1 MSCKTIHL
9 HSVMRR
15 ANEGRIYME
24 ILHAKSISKVYKGKI
39 PYKALV
45 DIDLSIQ
52 EGEFV
57 GIMGPSGSGKTTLLN
72 MVSTIDSPSS
82 GEILINGTNPF
93 QLSSEDLAL
102 FRRKQLGFV
111 FQSFNLLST
120 LTVKENIVLPMTLDG
135 VSVREMNKRVEEI
148 AEKLNITDILSKRTF
163 EISGGQAQRTAIARA
178 IVHKPQLLLAD
189 EPTGNLDSK
198 SSNDVMEM
206 LDTLNKE
213 EKATM
218 MLVTHDPYA
227 ASFCSRVVFI
237 KDGQLYNEIYC
248 GESRQAFYQK
258 IMDVLSLLGGKGMT
272 FRQFAFNN
280 IFRNKRTYAA
290 HFLSSAFSI
299 MIFFT
304 YALLLFH
311 PDLQGE
317 LKSTSATISAFGTLG
332 FSVSQ
337 GLIFVFSFFFILYSV
352 SSFLKTRKK
361 EFGVLMMQGMSMRQ
375 LKKLLLIENML
386 IGLGSIC
393 IGIFIGLI
401 FSKLVLLISA
411 SVLMINNGL
420 PFYIPVRAVLLTVIT
435 FLFLFLIVSLFTFKM
450 IKVTELVELIR
461 AEEKP
466 KPEPKSSVLLSLL
479 SLISIGYG
487 YFSVFRFIPSTN
499 FITLGIGVLLVIIG
513 TYFLYTQC
521 SVYILHLAK
530 RRETFFLKRTNIL
543 TFSELIYRMK
553 DNATMFFIVSIIS
566 AVAFT
571 AIGTTAALGNKDLVR
586 MTNPYTLLY
595 MAPENN
601 KIADKH
607 LSIIKN
613 HLADANIPYRM
624 ASSSYIYTESNVYV
638 MKLSE
643 YNELA
648 RALGYQQETIEK
660 EDEMLLIPGMVSQK
674 QEFKNGDYKKNIEV
688 IQGDW
693 TKTFHVKKTVDNLV
707 LPHDTKGIYIA
718 IQDHVYDGI
727 PLNSGP
733 DNEDIIQYR
742 TYGFVVDDWIKTKEV
757 SNQLNNIFDQE
768 PRDIH
773 FEFRALTIELLSA
786 KQTNGLLLMASVLV
800 GIVFFTFAASFIYFR
815 LYTDLNRDQQQYK
828 MISKMGLSKR
838 ELKKVVTRQ
847 LLLMF
852 FLPIVVAVIHTV
864 VAYMALQQLVDFS
877 ILNSSI
883 VILISFICIQV
894 LYFFITRWR
903 YLQKLH
909 KTMEQ

>member
-1 MSCKTIHL
+1 
-9 HSVMRR
+9 
-15 ANEGRIYME
+15 
-24 ILHAKSISKVYKGKI
+24 
-39 PYKALV
+39 
-45 DIDLSIQ
+45 
-52 EGEFV
+52 
-57 GIMGPSGSGKTTLLN
+57 
-72 MVSTIDSPSS
+72 
-82 GEILINGTNPF
+82 
-93 QLSSEDLAL
+93 
-102 FRRKQLGFV
+102 
-111 FQSFNLLST
+111 
-120 LTVKENIVLPMTLDG
+120 
-135 VSVREMNKRVEEI
+135 
-148 AEKLNITDILSKRTF
+148 
-163 EISGGQAQRTAIARA
+163 
-178 IVHKPQLLLAD
+178 
-189 EPTGNLDSK
+189 
-198 SSNDVMEM
+198 
-206 LDTLNKE
+206 
-213 EKATM
+213 
-218 MLVTHDPYA
+218 
-227 ASFCSRVVFI
+227 
-237 KDGQLYNEIYC
+237 
-248 GESRQAFYQK
+248 
-258 IMDVLSLLGGKGMT
+258 MT

-299 MIFFT
+299 MIFFM

-361 EFGVLMMQGMSMRQ
+361 EFGILMMQGMSMRQ

-479 SLISIGYG
+479 SLISIAFGYIL
-487 YFSVFRFIPSTN
+487 VFRFIPSHS
-499 FITLGIGVLLVIIG
+499 FILLGTGVLLVIIG

-521 SVYILHLAK
+521 SVYILYLAK
-530 RRETFFLKRTNIL
+530 RSESFFLKRTNIL

-553 DNATMFFIVSIIS
+553 DNATMFFIVSIVS

-571 AIGTTAALGNKDLVR
+571 AIGTTAALGNKELVR
-586 MTNPYTLLY
+586 MTNPYTFLY
-595 MAPENN
+595 IAPEKDNM
-601 KIADKH
+601 IDKH
-607 LSIIKN
+607 LSIIKK
-613 HLADANIPYRM
+613 HLSDANIPYRM
-624 ASSSYIYTESNVYV
+624 ASSLNKYTESNVNV

-643 YNELA
+643 YNGLA

-660 EDEMLLIPGMVSQK
+660 EDEVLLIPGRVSQK

-693 TKTFHVKKTVDNLV
+693 TKTFRVKKAGENLV
-707 LPHDTKGIYIA
+707 LPHDTESIYITV
-718 IQDHVYDGI
+718 QDHVYDEI
-727 PLNSGP
+727 PISS
-733 DNEDIIQYR
+733 DQDDISNQNR
-742 TYGFVVDDWIKTKEV
+742 TYGFVVDDWMKTKEI
-757 SNQLNNIFDQE
+757 SNQLNSIFEKNVSNGD
-768 PRDIH
+768 
-773 FEFRALTIELLSA
+773 FYFKSLTLDLLSA

-815 LYTDLNRDQQQYK
+815 LYTDLDRDQQQYK

-838 ELKKVVTRQ
+838 EVKKVVTRQ

-852 FLPIVVAVIHTV
+852 FLPIIVAVIHTV
-864 VAYMALQQLVDFS
+864 VAYTALQQLVDFS

-883 VILISFICIQV
+883 FILISFICIQV

-903 YLQKLH
+903 YLQKLY
-909 KTMEQ
+909 KTMDQ

>member
-1 MSCKTIHL
+1 
-9 HSVMRR
+9 
-15 ANEGRIYME
+15 
-24 ILHAKSISKVYKGKI
+24 
-39 PYKALV
+39 
-45 DIDLSIQ
+45 
-52 EGEFV
+52 
-57 GIMGPSGSGKTTLLN
+57 
-72 MVSTIDSPSS
+72 
-82 GEILINGTNPF
+82 
-93 QLSSEDLAL
+93 
-102 FRRKQLGFV
+102 
-111 FQSFNLLST
+111 
-120 LTVKENIVLPMTLDG
+120 
-135 VSVREMNKRVEEI
+135 
-148 AEKLNITDILSKRTF
+148 
-163 EISGGQAQRTAIARA
+163 
-178 IVHKPQLLLAD
+178 
-189 EPTGNLDSK
+189 
-198 SSNDVMEM
+198 
-206 LDTLNKE
+206 
-213 EKATM
+213 
-218 MLVTHDPYA
+218 
-227 ASFCSRVVFI
+227 
-237 KDGQLYNEIYC
+237 
-248 GESRQAFYQK
+248 
-258 IMDVLSLLGGKGMT
+258 MT

-317 LKSTSATISAFGTLG
+317 LKSTSATISAYGTLG
-332 FSVSQ
+332 FTISQ

-361 EFGVLMMQGMSMRQ
+361 EFGILMMQGMSMRQ

-386 IGLGSIC
+386 IGFGSIC
-393 IGIFIGLI
+393 IGILIGLI

-411 SVLMINNGL
+411 SVLMISNGL
-420 PFYIPVRAVLLTVIT
+420 SFYIPVQAVLLTVIT

-450 IKVTELVELIR
+450 IKVTELVELIQ
-461 AEEKP
+461 AGEKP
-466 KPEPKSSVLLSLL
+466 KPEPKSSIILSLL
-479 SLISIGYG
+479 SLICIGYG
-487 YFSVFRFIPSTN
+487 YFSVFRFISSSN
-499 FITLGIGVLLVIIG
+499 FITFGMGVLLVIIG

-530 RRETFFLKRTNIL
+530 RSESFFLKRTNIL

-586 MTNPYTLLY
+586 MTNPYTFLY
-595 MAPENN
+595 AGPEKD

-607 LSIIKN
+607 LSIIKK

-624 ASSSYIYTESNVYV
+624 ASSSNIYTESNVNV

-660 EDEMLLIPGMVSQK
+660 EDEILLIPGMVSQK

-693 TKTFHVKKTVDNLV
+693 TKTFRVKKAVENLV
-707 LPHDTKGIYIA
+707 LPHDSRSIYIA
-718 IQDHVYDGI
+718 VQDQVYDGI
-727 PLNSGP
+727 PNTSERDGIGAP
-733 DNEDIIQYR
+733 YR
-742 TYGFVVDDWIKTKEV
+742 TYGFVVDDWMKTKEI
-757 SNQLNNIFDQE
+757 SNQLISIFDKNTRE
-768 PRDIH
+768 EN
-773 FEFRALTIELLSA
+773 FVFRALTIELLSA

-815 LYTDLNRDQQQYK
+815 LYTDLDRDQQQYK

-852 FLPIVVAVIHTV
+852 FLPIIVAVIHTV
-864 VAYMALQQLVDFS
+864 VAYTALQQLVDFS

-903 YLQKLH
+903 YLQKLY
-909 KTMEQ
+909 KIMEQ

>member
-1 MSCKTIHL
+1 
-9 HSVMRR
+9 
-15 ANEGRIYME
+15 
-24 ILHAKSISKVYKGKI
+24 
-39 PYKALV
+39 
-45 DIDLSIQ
+45 
-52 EGEFV
+52 
-57 GIMGPSGSGKTTLLN
+57 
-72 MVSTIDSPSS
+72 
-82 GEILINGTNPF
+82 
-93 QLSSEDLAL
+93 
-102 FRRKQLGFV
+102 
-111 FQSFNLLST
+111 
-120 LTVKENIVLPMTLDG
+120 
-135 VSVREMNKRVEEI
+135 
-148 AEKLNITDILSKRTF
+148 
-163 EISGGQAQRTAIARA
+163 
-178 IVHKPQLLLAD
+178 
-189 EPTGNLDSK
+189 
-198 SSNDVMEM
+198 
-206 LDTLNKE
+206 
-213 EKATM
+213 
-218 MLVTHDPYA
+218 
-227 ASFCSRVVFI
+227 
-237 KDGQLYNEIYC
+237 
-248 GESRQAFYQK
+248 
-258 IMDVLSLLGGKGMT
+258 MT

-361 EFGVLMMQGMSMRQ
+361 EFGILMMQGMSMRQ

-435 FLFLFLIVSLFTFKM
+435 FIFLFLIVSLFTFKM

-479 SLISIGYG
+479 SLVSIGYG
-487 YFSVFRFIPSTN
+487 YFSVFRFIPSNN

-521 SVYILHLAK
+521 SVYILHLSK
-530 RRETFFLKRTNIL
+530 RRESFFLKRTNIL

-571 AIGTTAALGNKDLVR
+571 AIGTTAALGNRNLVW
-586 MTNPYTLLY
+586 MTNPYTFLY
-595 MAPENN
+595 ESSENN
-601 KIADKH
+601 KLVDKH
-607 LSIIKN
+607 LSMIKK
-613 HLADANIPYRM
+613 HLADADIPYRM
-624 ASSSYIYTESNVYV
+624 ASSSNKFTESNVNV
-638 MKLSE
+638 LKLSE

-660 EDEMLLIPGMVSQK
+660 DDETLLIPGRVSQK
-674 QEFKNGDYKKNIEV
+674 QEFKNGNYKKNIEV

-693 TKTFHVKKTVDNLV
+693 TKTFRVKKTVGNLV
-707 LPHDTKGIYIA
+707 LPHDSSSIYIA
-718 IQDHVYDGI
+718 VQDHVYDEI
-727 PLNSGP
+727 PLMSNT
-733 DNEDIIQYR
+733 EDENIQHR
-742 TYGFVVDDWIKTKEV
+742 TYGFVVDDWIKTKEI
-757 SNQLNNIFDQE
+757 SNQLKSLFDKDL
-768 PRDIH
+768 RDRDFY
-773 FEFRALTIELLSA
+773 FEALTLNLLEA
-786 KQTNGLLLMASVLV
+786 KQKNGLLLMVSVLV

-815 LYTDLNRDQQQYK
+815 LYTDLDRDQQQYK

-838 ELKKVVTRQ
+838 ELKKIVTRQ
-847 LLLMF
+847 LVLMF
-852 FLPIVVAVIHTV
+852 FLPIIVAVIHTV
-864 VAYMALQQLVDFS
+864 VAYTALQQLVSFS

-903 YLQKLH
+903 YLQKLY

>member
-1 MSCKTIHL
+1 
-9 HSVMRR
+9 
-15 ANEGRIYME
+15 
-24 ILHAKSISKVYKGKI
+24 
-39 PYKALV
+39 
-45 DIDLSIQ
+45 
-52 EGEFV
+52 
-57 GIMGPSGSGKTTLLN
+57 
-72 MVSTIDSPSS
+72 
-82 GEILINGTNPF
+82 
-93 QLSSEDLAL
+93 
-102 FRRKQLGFV
+102 
-111 FQSFNLLST
+111 
-120 LTVKENIVLPMTLDG
+120 
-135 VSVREMNKRVEEI
+135 
-148 AEKLNITDILSKRTF
+148 
-163 EISGGQAQRTAIARA
+163 
-178 IVHKPQLLLAD
+178 
-189 EPTGNLDSK
+189 
-198 SSNDVMEM
+198 
-206 LDTLNKE
+206 
-213 EKATM
+213 
-218 MLVTHDPYA
+218 
-227 ASFCSRVVFI
+227 
-237 KDGQLYNEIYC
+237 
-248 GESRQAFYQK
+248 
-258 IMDVLSLLGGKGMT
+258 MT

-280 IFRNKRTYAA
+280 IFRNKRIYAA

-332 FSVSQ
+332 FTFSQ

-361 EFGVLMMQGMSMRQ
+361 EFGILMMQGMSMRQ

-386 IGLGSIC
+386 IGFGSIC
-393 IGIFIGLI
+393 IGILIGLV

-411 SVLMINNGL
+411 SVLMISNGL
-420 PFYIPVRAVLLTVIT
+420 SFYIPVQALLLTVIT
-435 FLFLFLIVSLFTFKM
+435 FLLLFLIVSLVTFKM
-450 IKVTELVELIR
+450 VKVTELVELIQ
-461 AEEKP
+461 AEAKP
-466 KPEPKSSVLLSLL
+466 KPEPKASILLSLF

-487 YFSVFRFIPSTN
+487 YFSVFRFISNYN
-499 FITLGIGVLLVIIG
+499 FITLGMGVLLVIIG

-530 RRETFFLKRTNIL
+530 RSDSFFLKRTNIL

-586 MTNPYTLLY
+586 MTNPYTFLY
-595 MAPENN
+595 TAPDKN

-607 LSIIKN
+607 LSIIKK

-707 LPHDTKGIYIA
+707 LPHDTNGIYIA
-718 IQDHVYDGI
+718 VQDHVYDGI
-727 PLNSGP
+727 PLISHPIG
-733 DNEDIIQYR
+733 EDGNDGVDINFR
-742 TYGFVVDDWIKTKEV
+742 TYGFVVDDWIKTKEI
-757 SNQLNNIFDQE
+757 SNQLKNIFDKD
-768 PRDIH
+768 PREIH
-773 FEFRALTIELLSA
+773 LEFRALTIELLSA

-815 LYTDLNRDQQQYK
+815 LYTDLDRDQQQYK

-864 VAYMALQQLVDFS
+864 VAFMALQQLVDFS
-877 ILNSSI
+877 IINSSI
-883 VILISFICIQV
+883 IILISFICIQV

-903 YLQKLH
+903 YLQKLY

>member
-1 MSCKTIHL
+1 
-9 HSVMRR
+9 
-15 ANEGRIYME
+15 
-24 ILHAKSISKVYKGKI
+24 
-39 PYKALV
+39 
-45 DIDLSIQ
+45 
-52 EGEFV
+52 
-57 GIMGPSGSGKTTLLN
+57 
-72 MVSTIDSPSS
+72 
-82 GEILINGTNPF
+82 
-93 QLSSEDLAL
+93 
-102 FRRKQLGFV
+102 
-111 FQSFNLLST
+111 
-120 LTVKENIVLPMTLDG
+120 
-135 VSVREMNKRVEEI
+135 
-148 AEKLNITDILSKRTF
+148 
-163 EISGGQAQRTAIARA
+163 
-178 IVHKPQLLLAD
+178 
-189 EPTGNLDSK
+189 
-198 SSNDVMEM
+198 
-206 LDTLNKE
+206 
-213 EKATM
+213 
-218 MLVTHDPYA
+218 
-227 ASFCSRVVFI
+227 
-237 KDGQLYNEIYC
+237 
-248 GESRQAFYQK
+248 
-258 IMDVLSLLGGKGMT
+258 MT
-272 FRQFAFNN
+272 FCQFAFNN

-290 HFLSSAFSI
+290 HFLSCAFSI

-332 FSVSQ
+332 FTVSQ

-361 EFGVLMMQGMSMRQ
+361 EFGILMMQGMSMRQ

-386 IGLGSIC
+386 IGFGSIC
-393 IGIFIGLI
+393 IGILIGLV

-420 PFYIPVRAVLLTVIT
+420 PFYIPVQAVLLTVIT
-435 FLFLFLIVSLFTFKM
+435 FLFLFLIVSLVTFKM
-450 IKVTELVELIR
+450 VKVTELVELIQ

-466 KPEPKSSVLLSLL
+466 KPEPKSSILLSLL
-479 SLISIGYG
+479 SLISIGCG
-487 YFSVFRFIPSTN
+487 YLSVFHFISN
-499 FITLGIGVLLVIIG
+499 HSFITLGTGVLLVIIG

-521 SVYILHLAK
+521 SVYILYLAK
-530 RRETFFLKRTNIL
+530 RSESFFLKRTNIL

-571 AIGTTAALGNKDLVR
+571 AIGTTAALGNRDLVR
-586 MTNPYTLLY
+586 MTNPYTFLY
-595 MAPENN
+595 VSFETDKEVDKNLSTI
-601 KIADKH
+601 KKH
-607 LSIIKN
+607 LD
-613 HLADANIPYRM
+613 DANIPYRM
-624 ASSSYIYTESNVYV
+624 ASSSNKYTESNVYV
-638 MKLSE
+638 IKLSE

-660 EDEMLLIPGMVSQK
+660 EDEILLIPGMVSQK
-674 QEFKNGDYKKNIEV
+674 QEFRNGDYKKNIEV

-693 TKTFHVKKTVDNLV
+693 TKTFRVKKAVENLV
-707 LPHDTKGIYIA
+707 LPHDTRSIYIA
-718 IQDHVYDGI
+718 VQDHVYDGI
-727 PLNSGP
+727 PVSP
-733 DNEDIIQYR
+733 DQDDIGDQNR
-742 TYGFVVDDWIKTKEV
+742 TYGFVVDDWMKTKEI
-757 SNQLNNIFDQE
+757 SNQLNSIFEKDVSKDNFYFQ
-768 PRDIH
+768 
-773 FEFRALTIELLSA
+773 ALTLDLLSA

-815 LYTDLNRDQQQYK
+815 LYTDLDRDQQQYK

-864 VAYMALQQLVDFS
+864 VAYTALQQLVDFS

-903 YLQKLH
+903 YLQKLY

>member
-1 MSCKTIHL
+1 
-9 HSVMRR
+9 
-15 ANEGRIYME
+15 
-24 ILHAKSISKVYKGKI
+24 
-39 PYKALV
+39 
-45 DIDLSIQ
+45 
-52 EGEFV
+52 
-57 GIMGPSGSGKTTLLN
+57 
-72 MVSTIDSPSS
+72 
-82 GEILINGTNPF
+82 
-93 QLSSEDLAL
+93 
-102 FRRKQLGFV
+102 
-111 FQSFNLLST
+111 
-120 LTVKENIVLPMTLDG
+120 
-135 VSVREMNKRVEEI
+135 
-148 AEKLNITDILSKRTF
+148 
-163 EISGGQAQRTAIARA
+163 
-178 IVHKPQLLLAD
+178 
-189 EPTGNLDSK
+189 
-198 SSNDVMEM
+198 
-206 LDTLNKE
+206 
-213 EKATM
+213 
-218 MLVTHDPYA
+218 
-227 ASFCSRVVFI
+227 
-237 KDGQLYNEIYC
+237 
-248 GESRQAFYQK
+248 
-258 IMDVLSLLGGKGMT
+258 MT

-290 HFLSSAFSI
+290 HFLSCAFSI

-332 FSVSQ
+332 FTVSQ

-361 EFGVLMMQGMSMRQ
+361 EFGILMMQGMSMRQ

-386 IGLGSIC
+386 IGFGSIC
-393 IGIFIGLI
+393 IGILIGLV

-420 PFYIPVRAVLLTVIT
+420 PFYIPVQAVLLTVIT
-435 FLFLFLIVSLFTFKM
+435 FLFLFLIVSLVTFKM
-450 IKVTELVELIR
+450 VKVTELVELIQ

-466 KPEPKSSVLLSLL
+466 KPEPKSSILLSLL
-479 SLISIGYG
+479 SLISIGCG
-487 YFSVFRFIPSTN
+487 YLSVFHFISN
-499 FITLGIGVLLVIIG
+499 HSFITLGTGVLLVIIG

-521 SVYILHLAK
+521 SVYILYLAK
-530 RRETFFLKRTNIL
+530 RSESFFLKRTNIL

-571 AIGTTAALGNKDLVR
+571 AIGTTAALGNRDLVR
-586 MTNPYTLLY
+586 MTNPYTFLY
-595 MAPENN
+595 VSFETDKEVDKNLSTI
-601 KIADKH
+601 KKH
-607 LSIIKN
+607 LD
-613 HLADANIPYRM
+613 DANIPYRM
-624 ASSSYIYTESNVYV
+624 ASSSNKYTESNVYV
-638 MKLSE
+638 IKLSE

-660 EDEMLLIPGMVSQK
+660 EDEILLIPGMVSQK
-674 QEFKNGDYKKNIEV
+674 QEFRNGDYKKNIEV

-693 TKTFHVKKTVDNLV
+693 TKTFRVKKAVENLV
-707 LPHDTKGIYIA
+707 LPHDTRSIYIA
-718 IQDHVYDGI
+718 VQDHVYDGI
-727 PLNSGP
+727 PVSP
-733 DNEDIIQYR
+733 DQDDIGDQNR
-742 TYGFVVDDWIKTKEV
+742 TYGFVVDDWMKTKEI
-757 SNQLNNIFDQE
+757 SNQLNSIFEKDVSKDNFYFQ
-768 PRDIH
+768 
-773 FEFRALTIELLSA
+773 ALTLDLL
-786 KQTNGLLLMASVLV
+786 SVLV

-815 LYTDLNRDQQQYK
+815 LYTDLDRDQQQYK

-864 VAYMALQQLVDFS
+864 VAYTALQQLVDFS

-903 YLQKLH
+903 YLQKLY

>member
-1 MSCKTIHL
+1 
-9 HSVMRR
+9 
-15 ANEGRIYME
+15 
-24 ILHAKSISKVYKGKI
+24 
-39 PYKALV
+39 
-45 DIDLSIQ
+45 
-52 EGEFV
+52 
-57 GIMGPSGSGKTTLLN
+57 
-72 MVSTIDSPSS
+72 
-82 GEILINGTNPF
+82 
-93 QLSSEDLAL
+93 
-102 FRRKQLGFV
+102 
-111 FQSFNLLST
+111 
-120 LTVKENIVLPMTLDG
+120 
-135 VSVREMNKRVEEI
+135 
-148 AEKLNITDILSKRTF
+148 
-163 EISGGQAQRTAIARA
+163 
-178 IVHKPQLLLAD
+178 
-189 EPTGNLDSK
+189 
-198 SSNDVMEM
+198 
-206 LDTLNKE
+206 
-213 EKATM
+213 
-218 MLVTHDPYA
+218 
-227 ASFCSRVVFI
+227 
-237 KDGQLYNEIYC
+237 
-248 GESRQAFYQK
+248 
-258 IMDVLSLLGGKGMT
+258 MT

-311 PDLQGE
+311 PNLQGE

-361 EFGVLMMQGMSMRQ
+361 EFGILMMQGMSMRQ

-466 KPEPKSSVLLSLL
+466 KPEPKSSVLLSIL

-530 RRETFFLKRTNIL
+530 RRESFFLKRTNIL

-553 DNATMFFIVSIIS
+553 DNATMFFIVSIVS

-571 AIGTTAALGNKDLVR
+571 AIGTTAAIGNRDLVR
-586 MTNPYTLLY
+586 MTNPYTFLY
-595 MAPENN
+595 GSFENDKVLN
-601 KIADKH
+601 KNLFIIKKH
-607 LSIIKN
+607 LS
-613 HLADANIPYRM
+613 DANIPYRM
-624 ASSSYIYTESNVYV
+624 ASSSYIYTENGVNV

-643 YNELA
+643 YNDLA
-648 RALGYQQETIEK
+648 KALGYQQETIEK
-660 EDEMLLIPGMVSQK
+660 EDEILLIPGVVSQK
-674 QEFKNGDYKKNIEV
+674 QEFKNGEYKKNIEV

-693 TKTFHVKKTVDNLV
+693 TKTFHVKKAVENLV
-707 LPHDTKGIYIA
+707 LPHDSRTIYIA
-718 IQDHVYDGI
+718 VQDQVYDGI
-727 PLNSGP
+727 PLTSDPVNKEIP
-733 DNEDIIQYR
+733 YR
-742 TYGFVVDDWIKTKEV
+742 TYGFVVDDWIKTKEI
-757 SNQLNNIFDQE
+757 SNQLKSIFDKDL
-768 PRDIH
+768 RDRDFY
-773 FEFRALTIELLSA
+773 FEALTLNLLEA
-786 KQTNGLLLMASVLV
+786 KQKNGLLLMVSILV

-815 LYTDLNRDQQQYK
+815 LYTDLDRDQQQYK
-828 MISKMGLSKR
+828 MISKMGLSKG

-864 VAYMALQQLVDFS
+864 VAYIALQQLVDFS
-877 ILNSSI
+877 IINSSI

-903 YLQKLH
+903 YLQKLY
-909 KTMEQ
+909 KVMEQ

>member
-1 MSCKTIHL
+1 
-9 HSVMRR
+9 
-15 ANEGRIYME
+15 
-24 ILHAKSISKVYKGKI
+24 
-39 PYKALV
+39 
-45 DIDLSIQ
+45 
-52 EGEFV
+52 
-57 GIMGPSGSGKTTLLN
+57 
-72 MVSTIDSPSS
+72 
-82 GEILINGTNPF
+82 
-93 QLSSEDLAL
+93 
-102 FRRKQLGFV
+102 
-111 FQSFNLLST
+111 
-120 LTVKENIVLPMTLDG
+120 
-135 VSVREMNKRVEEI
+135 
-148 AEKLNITDILSKRTF
+148 
-163 EISGGQAQRTAIARA
+163 
-178 IVHKPQLLLAD
+178 
-189 EPTGNLDSK
+189 
-198 SSNDVMEM
+198 
-206 LDTLNKE
+206 
-213 EKATM
+213 
-218 MLVTHDPYA
+218 
-227 ASFCSRVVFI
+227 
-237 KDGQLYNEIYC
+237 
-248 GESRQAFYQK
+248 
-258 IMDVLSLLGGKGMT
+258 MT

-280 IFRNKRTYAA
+280 IIRNKRTYAA

-361 EFGVLMMQGMSMRQ
+361 EFGILMMQGMSMRQ

-420 PFYIPVRAVLLTVIT
+420 PFYTPVKAVLLTVIT

-479 SLISIGYG
+479 SLICIGYG
-487 YFSVFRFIPSTN
+487 YISVFRFIPSTN

-530 RRETFFLKRTNIL
+530 RRESFFLKRTNIL

-553 DNATMFFIVSIIS
+553 DNAMMFFIVSIIS

-571 AIGTTAALGNKDLVR
+571 AIGTTAAIGNRELVW
-586 MTNPYTLLY
+586 MTNPYTFLY
-595 MAPENN
+595 ESPENN
-601 KIADKH
+601 KLVDKH
-607 LSIIKN
+607 LSMIKK

-624 ASSSYIYTESNVYV
+624 ASSSNKFTESNVNV
-638 MKLSE
+638 LKLSE

-648 RALGYQQETIEK
+648 RALGYKQETIEK
-660 EDEMLLIPGMVSQK
+660 DDEILLIPGRVSQK

-693 TKTFHVKKTVDNLV
+693 TNTFRVKKTVENLV
-707 LPHDTKGIYIA
+707 LPHDSSSIYIA
-718 IQDHVYDGI
+718 VQDHVYDEI
-727 PLNSGP
+727 PLTSNSE
-733 DNEDIIQYR
+733 DEDIQHR
-742 TYGFVVDDWIKTKEV
+742 TYGFVVDDWIRTKEI
-757 SNQLNNIFDQE
+757 SNQLKSIFDTDL
-768 PRDIH
+768 RGR
-773 FEFRALTIELLSA
+773 EFRFEALTLNLLEA
-786 KQTNGLLLMASVLV
+786 KQKNGLLLMVSVLV

-838 ELKKVVTRQ
+838 ELKKIVTRQ
-847 LLLMF
+847 LVLMF
-852 FLPIVVAVIHTV
+852 FLPIIIAVIHTV
-864 VAYMALQQLVDFS
+864 VAYTALQQLVSFS

-883 VILISFICIQV
+883 FILISFICIQV

-903 YLQKLH
+903 YLQKLY